1 MSDLPKQ
8 ELDALFREGADM
20 QKFEYNE
27 AAWDKM
33 EVKLDADDRN
43 RRIGIWFLLIVGLIL
58 ATMAGL
64 WYTSLDHNNVSAEEI
79 YASDDTATSSSNHS
93 ITNQELETTQVTQEQ
108 PSNPKNEDGQQIVSA
123 ISSTTKDTKIKPIA
137 SKISSSDN
145 KAGLKNIEDSAV
157 ASNVVIAKNTSTKE
171 VDNEQIIAEAK
182 VANNLARVGDM
193 TSENNEIIKLITI
206 QKLNESNVA
215 KLHFSRAAV
224 ENGLSKLDITMAESD
239 EESDESSITN
249 RLSFTAF
256 AAPEWSAVG
265 IDGSK
270 KKGYKFGAKIGL
282 QIADRWELST
292 GLSLSQ
298 KKFNGKGSQF
308 TEAGGWIDDIMPM
321 TMEAKCNII
330 EIPLDVIYHHSGVG
344 NSGFVASAGLRSFML
359 HSEWYGFEYEASQY
373 KPGLMDEK
381 NLDNQNKNWLGS
393 IELSAGYNQK
403 VNKNLFV
410 QVLPYVQIPVTG
422 FGDGKVN
429 LFSGGVQLA
438 VRFDG
443 K

>member
-1 MSDLPKQ
+1 MNTSIDQIKKVKKLQMNTDIKAA
-8 ELDALFREGADM
+8 ENVSMRED
-20 QKFEYNE
+20 
-27 AAWDKM
+27 AWDKM

-256 AAPEWSAVG
+256 AA
-265 IDGSK
+265 
-270 KKGYKFGAKIGL
+270 
-282 QIADRWELST
+282 
-292 GLSLSQ
+292 Q

>member
-1 MSDLPKQ
+1 MNTDIKAAENVSM
-8 ELDALFREGADM
+8 RED
-20 QKFEYNE
+20 
-27 AAWDKM
+27 AWDKM

-256 AAPEWSAVG
+256 AA
-265 IDGSK
+265 
-270 KKGYKFGAKIGL
+270 
-282 QIADRWELST
+282 
-292 GLSLSQ
+292 Q